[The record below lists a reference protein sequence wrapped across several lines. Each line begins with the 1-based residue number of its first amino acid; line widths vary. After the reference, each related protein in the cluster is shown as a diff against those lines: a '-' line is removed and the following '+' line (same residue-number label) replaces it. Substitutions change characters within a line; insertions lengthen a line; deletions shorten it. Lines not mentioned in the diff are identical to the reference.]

1 MTGERP
7 SAEEIRRRVFEDRPS
22 FTLPTEPPEVPVAP
36 RTSAT
41 VILTRDGPNGFE
53 VFMLERHLKSDVFGG
68 AFVFPGGTVD
78 DRDCDPALAE
88 VIEGIPGDV
97 ATLFDVAPERSTG
110 FLICA
115 IRETFE
121 EAGVLLARDAEGSY
135 LRLAGDERFVEARRA
150 LSRGEMTPLELAR
163 RENIRY
169 AADALG
175 YFARWITPEWAPRR
189 YDVAFFVAA
198 MPAEQTPIHD
208 AVETTASVWVRPAD
222 ALARAR
228 AGELMIIF
236 PTRKQLESLLPYRTS
251 AEVLSAAKHEPI
263 PPVLPQILVRDGQT
277 RVVLPD
283 GTEHDP

>member
-1 MTGERP
+1 
-7 SAEEIRRRVFEDRPS
+7 
-22 FTLPTEPPEVPVAP
+22 
-36 RTSAT
+36 
-41 VILTRDGPNGFE
+41 
-53 VFMLERHLKSDVFGG
+53 
-68 AFVFPGGTVD
+68 
-78 DRDCDPALAE
+78 
-88 VIEGIPGDV
+88 
-97 ATLFDVAPERSTG
+97 
-110 FLICA
+110 
-115 IRETFE
+115 
-121 EAGVLLARDAEGSY
+121 
-135 LRLAGDERFVEARRA
+135 LAGDERFVEARRA